1 MKKIAIFL
9 VFVLLITLVGCSKTT
24 NEAPPK
30 NNTPIVPPKNNTPI
44 VIEKSEEE
52 ILLEKVNTIMSEM
65 TLEEKIAQMLVIQ
78 YSGDTADDK
87 LINEIQSVQPG
98 GFILFANNI
107 TTYEETKD
115 FVNTLQN
122 NSKIPMIISVDQE
135 GGNVQR
141 IAELNDATYIPDMYS
156 LGLTNDYELAY
167 EIGAVMAKE
176 MRTIGINT
184 VFAPVTDIL
193 SNKSEKVLGTRSFGS
208 SAELVSKMAVN
219 VANGLEDNGVIA
231 TYKHFPGLGA
241 TTVDS
246 HESLPV
252 VNKSL
257 EDLKL
262 TELIPYESAISNNAK
277 IIMVG
282 HIALPKVT
290 GDKTPASLS
299 KVIVTDVLRCQLG
312 FDGLIITDALN
323 MGALTKNY
331 SNKNIYLKA
340 VEAGCDLLLMPEN
353 SAEAVD
359 LIKNNVS
366 EERIN
371 ESVKRILI
379 FKLKYLEDY
388 EMLDASYLGCEEHK
402 NIVDK
407 VYK

>member
-9 VFVLLITLVGCSKTT
+9 VSVLLFNLVGCSKTT

-30 NNTPIVPPKNNTPI
+30 NNAPVI
-44 VIEKSEEE
+44 IEKSEEE
-52 ILLEKVNTIMSEM
+52 ILLEKVNIIMSEM
-65 TLEEKIAQMLVIQ
+65 TLEEKIAQMLVVQ
-78 YSGDTADDK
+78 YSGDTVDDK
-87 LINEIQSVQPG
+87 LLDEIQSVQPG

-107 TTYEETKD
+107 TTYEKTED

-135 GGNVQR
+135 GGKVQR
-141 IAELNDATYIPDMYS
+141 IAELNNATYIPDMYS

-208 SAELVSKMAVN
+208 SAELVSKMAVS

-252 VNKSL
+252 VNKTL
-257 EDLKL
+257 DDLKL
-262 TELIPYESAISNNAK
+262 TELIPYKNAIGNNAK

-282 HIALPKVT
+282 HIALPNVT

-299 KVIVTDVLRCQLG
+299 KVIVTDVLRGQLG

-323 MGALTKNY
+323 MGALTENY

-340 VEAGCDLLLMPEN
+340 IDAGCDLLLMPEN
-353 SAEAVD
+353 SAEAVA

-388 EMLDASYLGCEEHK
+388 EMLDASFLGCNEHK

>member
-9 VFVLLITLVGCSKTT
+9 VSVLLFTLVGCFKTT
-24 NEAPPK
+24 NEAPP
-30 NNTPIVPPKNNTPI
+30 NNTPIVPPNNNTPI

-52 ILLEKVNTIMSEM
+52 ILLEKVNTIMREM

-78 YSGDTADDK
+78 YSGDTVDDK
-87 LINEIQSVQPG
+87 LLDEIKTVQPG

-107 TTYEETKD
+107 TTYEKTKD

-135 GGNVQR
+135 GGKVQR

-193 SNKSEKVLGTRSFGS
+193 SDKSEKVLGTRSFGS

-257 EDLKL
+257 KDLKL

-282 HIALPKVT
+282 HIALPNVT

-299 KVIVTDVLRCQLG
+299 KVIVTDVLRGQLG

-353 SAEAVD
+353 SAEAVA

>member
-9 VFVLLITLVGCSKTT
+9 VSVLLFTLVGCSKTT

-30 NNTPIVPPKNNTPI
+30 NNAPV

-107 TTYEETKD
+107 TTYEKTKD

-135 GGNVQR
+135 GGKVQR

-257 EDLKL
+257 KDLKL

-282 HIALPKVT
+282 HIALPNVT

-299 KVIVTDVLRCQLG
+299 KVIVTDVLRGQLG

-323 MGALTKNY
+323 MGALTENY

-340 VEAGCDLLLMPEN
+340 IDAGCDLLLMPEN

-359 LIKNNVS
+359 LIKNYVS

-379 FKLKYLEDY
+379 FKLKYLENY

>member
-9 VFVLLITLVGCSKTT
+9 VSVLLFTLVGCFKTT
-24 NEAPPK
+24 NEAPP
-30 NNTPIVPPKNNTPI
+30 NNTPIVPPNNNTPI

-78 YSGDTADDK
+78 YSGDTVDDK

-193 SNKSEKVLGTRSFGS
+193 SDKSEKVLGTRSFGS

-282 HIALPKVT
+282 HIALPNVT

-299 KVIVTDVLRCQLG
+299 KVIVTDVLRVQLG

-340 VEAGCDLLLMPEN
+340 VDAGCDLLLMPEN
-353 SAEAVD
+353 NYEAVD

-388 EMLDASYLGCEEHK
+388 EMLDASYLGCDEHK

>member
-9 VFVLLITLVGCSKTT
+9 VFVLLLTLVACSKTT
-24 NEAPPK
+24 NEDPPK
-30 NNTPIVPPKNNTPI
+30 NNTPIVPPNNNTPI

-52 ILLEKVNTIMSEM
+52 ILLEKVNVIMSEM

-107 TTYEETKD
+107 TTYEKTKD
-115 FVNTLQN
+115 FVDTLQN

-135 GGNVQR
+135 GGKVQR

-208 SAELVSKMAVN
+208 SLELVSKMAVN

-252 VNKSL
+252 VNKTL
-257 EDLKL
+257 DDLKL

-282 HIALPKVT
+282 HIALPNVT

-299 KVIVTDVLRCQLG
+299 KVIVTDVLRGQLG

-340 VEAGCDLLLMPEN
+340 VEGGCDLLLMPEN

-359 LIKNNVS
+359 LIKNYVS